1 MRKIPK
7 TMSTQHPD
15 NARVPEWNKGEVISG
30 EGEVIEAFLAYSHY
44 GVDEVMWDAEGKDV
58 DTHVVRKLLS
68 QHPEFF
74 KEKVLGRDIFLT
86 YRIPNPK
93 IEGAEKKVFA
103 ETLQS
108 IPITYDLAE
117 KFYDTKPTPPVF
129 EVILP
134 FTTDYKEL
142 ISIVKYYENVIV
154 DTEDVKLVDDIYVKD
169 LIGEIN
175 PKKIEIIPLIEDRDS
190 MLRIDEIVGGYVKAL
205 KPPYMRVFLARSDPA
220 MNYGMISAIL
230 SVKYALSRLGKME
243 KQLNISFFPM
253 LGVGAL
259 PFRGHFSPDNVDRT
273 MDEYRGVYTYTVQSA
288 FKYDYEDDQVVS
300 AIRKVNERD
309 VQEKPILSD
318 DEEDILKKIARLY
331 TESYQPIIESLA
343 DAINKI
349 ALLLP
354 RRRARKLHIGL
365 FGYSRSTGKVTLPR
379 AISFTGALYS
389 LGIPPEIIG
398 ISSLGKLNEKEFE
411 VFSQNYKYFKY
422 DIECAAKFISLESLE
437 LLKQIWNVDKDTLTK
452 IKGDIDFVEHQ
463 LGIHIEGNDYVSR
476 KHNLMTSLALLAL
489 KEGHIDEAK
498 NYLLEMAKIRRS
510 LG

>member
-15 NARVPEWNKGEVISG
+15 NARVPEWNRGEVISG
-30 EGEVIEAFLAYSHY
+30 EGEVVEAYLAYSHY

-68 QHPEFF
+68 QYPEFF

-117 KFYDTKPTPPVF
+117 KFFETKPTPPVF

-142 ISIVKYYENVIV
+142 VSIVKYYENVIV
-154 DTEDVKLVDDIYVKD
+154 NTEDIKLVDDIYVKD

-190 MLRIDEIVGGYVKAL
+190 MLRVDEIVGGYIKTI

-243 KQLNISFFPM
+243 KEYNVSIFPM

-259 PFRGHFSPDNVDRT
+259 PFRGHFSPENVDKT
-273 MDEYRGVYTYTVQSA
+273 MDEYKGVYTYTVQSA
-288 FKYDYEDDQVVS
+288 FKYDYDEDQVVS
-300 AIRKVNERD
+300 AIRKVNERE
-309 VQEKPILSD
+309 VQEKPILR
-318 DEEDILKKIARLY
+318 EEEEEILKKIARKY
-331 TESYQPIIESLA
+331 TESYQPVIESLA

-398 ISSLGKLNEKEFE
+398 ISSLGDISEEEYN
-411 VFSQNYKYFKY
+411 VFSANYKYFKY
-422 DIECAAKFISLESLE
+422 DIECASKFVSIESLSLVKE
-437 LLKQIWNVDKDTLTK
+437 IWHVDDNALNK
-452 IKGDIDFVEHQ
+452 IKKDMEFVENQ
-463 LGIHIEGNDYVSR
+463 LGIRLGGNDYVSK

-498 NYLLEMAKIRRS
+498 NYILEMAKIRRS

>member
-1 MRKIPK
+1 
-7 TMSTQHPD
+7 
-15 NARVPEWNKGEVISG
+15 
-30 EGEVIEAFLAYSHY
+30 
-44 GVDEVMWDAEGKDV
+44 
-58 DTHVVRKLLS
+58 
-68 QHPEFF
+68 
-74 KEKVLGRDIFLT
+74 
-86 YRIPNPK
+86 
-93 IEGAEKKVFA
+93 
-103 ETLQS
+103 
-108 IPITYDLAE
+108 
-117 KFYDTKPTPPVF
+117 
-129 EVILP
+129 
-134 FTTDYKEL
+134 
-142 ISIVKYYENVIV
+142 
-154 DTEDVKLVDDIYVKD
+154 
-169 LIGEIN
+169 
-175 PKKIEIIPLIEDRDS
+175 

-205 KPPYMRVFLARSDPA
+205 RPPYMRVFLARSDPA

-300 AIRKVNERD
+300 AIRKVNESD

-365 FGYSRSTGKVTLPR
+365 FGYSRSTSKVTLPR
-379 AISFTGALYS
+379 AIAFTGALYS

-411 VFSQNYKYFKY
+411 VLSQNYKYFKY
-422 DIECAAKFISLESLE
+422 DIQCAAKFISLESLE

-463 LGIHIEGNDYVSR
+463 LGIHIGGNDYVSR